1 MKNYLLGIFFLT
13 NLTLFSQVDL
23 EKNFMIDLNSY
34 TEAYNQGDWDT
45 VSSMWNP
52 KLFEIAPKEQLIGVF
67 EMMSQMGMNM
77 KINILGIE
85 KISNIIRHEDSDYCR
100 IDYKANTVIE
110 LSGDMLAAI
119 EELKQNFIRIHG
131 QDSVKFD
138 ENTIYINAIQSMIA
152 VKFEKEWKYSEI
164 SKENTQAIEMIIPEK
179 VFNQLNK

>member
-23 EKNFMIDLNSY
+23 EKNFIIDLNSY

-100 IDYKANTVIE
+100 IDYSCFVI
-110 LSGDMLAAI
+110 L
-119 EELKQNFIRIHG
+119 QN
-131 QDSVKFD
+131 K
-138 ENTIYINAIQSMIA
+138 N
-152 VKFEKEWKYSEI
+152 
-164 SKENTQAIEMIIPEK
+164 
-179 VFNQLNK
+179 